1 MHPLIERIEKLSRL
15 AAISQRMDELHE
27 QIESYANQLSEGADL
42 SMDYL
47 RVCHL
52 EMVELMREQEQLT
65 GVPSASL
72 EAAIMLATPRDSDTI
87 H

>member
-27 QIESYANQLSEGADL
+27 QIESYAKQLSEGSDL

-65 GVPSASL
+65 GVPNASL
-72 EAAIMLATPRDSDTI
+72 EAAIMLAAPINSDTI